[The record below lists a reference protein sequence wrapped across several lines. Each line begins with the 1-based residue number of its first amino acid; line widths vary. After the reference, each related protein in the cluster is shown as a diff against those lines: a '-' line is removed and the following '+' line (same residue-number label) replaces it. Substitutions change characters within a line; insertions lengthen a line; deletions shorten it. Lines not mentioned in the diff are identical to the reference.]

1 VSAFAAAL
9 AGAITA
15 IGVGSVTVAR
25 NWPAR
30 SGPTAPAPAPLLR
43 PIEALDTRETWCQV
57 EQRTTLHA
65 RLRLGGQLLCMDCR
79 NPNTPPEEANTQ

>member
-1 VSAFAAAL
+1 MSAFAAAL

-25 NWPAR
+25 NWPGHAD
-30 SGPTAPAPAPLLR
+30 TPAPAPLLR
-43 PIEALDTRETWCQV
+43 PIEALDTRETWCQI

-65 RLRLGGQLLCMDCR
+65 RLRLSGQLLCMDCR
-79 NPNTPPEEANTQ
+79 NPNTPREEANTQ